1 MSDFSEFLYQ
11 GPKKV
16 SSALSQ
22 TIYVI
27 IRKEIFLLYSDF
39 LGWIWIGMLVR
50 EQEYFQVY

>member
-1 MSDFSEFLYQ
+1 MSDFSEFLYP

-27 IRKEIFLLYSDF
+27 IRKETFLQLYLDF
-39 LGWIWIGMLVR
+39 SGWI
-50 EQEYFQVY
+50 